1 MTDPSKVFK
10 TSEAQLRAN
19 HKYYDNNRPFILQIA
34 KNYYNS
40 NKEEVKRKRRE
51 RYAEQK
57 KKLSDS
63 N

>member
-1 MTDPSKVFK
+1 MTNPSKVYK

-19 HKYYDNNRPFILQIA
+19 HKYYDDNRSFILQIQ
-34 KNYYNS
+34 KNYYKS

-57 KKLSDS
+57 KKLSNS